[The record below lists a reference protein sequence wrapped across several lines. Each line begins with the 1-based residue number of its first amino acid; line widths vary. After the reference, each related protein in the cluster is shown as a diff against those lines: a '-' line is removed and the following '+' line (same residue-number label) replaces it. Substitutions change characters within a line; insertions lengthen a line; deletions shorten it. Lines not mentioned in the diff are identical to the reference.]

1 MLSFKFL
8 NEFDKVCPKTHN
20 CNLLFLIFMF
30 IAHFTIR
37 LLLTLLLL
45 MLQIM
50 LQADYKYNDLMYAPK
65 NNNFEIGLF

>member
-1 MLSFKFL
+1 
-8 NEFDKVCPKTHN
+8 
-20 CNLLFLIFMF
+20 MF

-65 NNNFEIGLF
+65 NKFSKNLHLILKLVCFDQQLVCFDQQISYNCHT